1 VVNNMAIIAKVDTR
15 MGEKRS
21 LYIRANSSSASN
33 HGVESTMLF
42 RGFLS
47 KEAFDNGASYVWE
60 QTVNFYADITLPLW
74 EQAYSELK
82 KDIEVNTE
90 DV

>member
-1 VVNNMAIIAKVDTR
+1 MAIIANVDTN

-21 LYIRANSSSASN
+21 LYIRANSISSSN
-33 HGVESTMLF
+33 HGVESIMLF

-60 QTVNFYADITLPLW
+60 QDVKFYADITLPLW

-82 KDIEVNTE
+82 KEIDVSTE